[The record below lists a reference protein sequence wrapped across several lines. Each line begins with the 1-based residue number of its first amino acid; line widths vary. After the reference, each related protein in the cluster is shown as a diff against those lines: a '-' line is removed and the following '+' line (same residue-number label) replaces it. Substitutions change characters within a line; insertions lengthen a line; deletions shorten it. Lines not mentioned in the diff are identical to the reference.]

1 MTRAYRQALSI
12 AAVYVAFSIF
22 WIVFSDRLLSILVQ
36 DPAEFAR
43 LQTWKG
49 LVFVSATALLIF
61 ALIRRVLAARALVE
75 QDLHQI
81 NRIINRSPVV
91 TIAWDNAPGWPVRF
105 VNATVSQWGYS
116 PEQLRSGQIHFADLI
131 HPDDMQRVTQEVAH
145 HLAQGPDD
153 YTQEYRIR
161 TAAGPWAWVNDRTWL
176 ERDEAGQV
184 RGIYGVLQDVSTA
197 REAMARLEE
206 SENRLRT
213 LIETIPDLVWMKD
226 PEGKYLVCNP
236 RFEQFFGAPQARIVG
251 STDYDF
257 VSPELA
263 DFFREHDRQAMAAGQ
278 PCINEE
284 WLTFASD
291 GRRGLFETIKTPV
304 RDGQGR
310 LLGVLGV
317 AREVTQAREAQEE
330 LRLLNINLEYRVA
343 ERTAELEALNR
354 ELESFSYSVSHDLK
368 APLRGIDGY
377 SQLLQ
382 EDYGQ
387 QLGEDG
393 RLFLENIRKGV
404 AQMHQL
410 IEDLLAYSRME
421 RRPLEATAVDLPR
434 LVHEVV
440 QAETESLT
448 RAGLQVEI
456 QVPPLEARVDRD
468 GLALVLRNLLE
479 NAIKFSPGA
488 QPPLIH
494 IEARQEQGQ
503 IQLAVRD
510 HGIGFDMKYHDRIFR
525 IFQRL
530 HRAEDFPGTGIGL
543 ALVHKAMQRMG
554 GRVWAESTPGAGATF
569 HLELPS

>member
-1 MTRAYRQALSI
+1 MSRADRQAFRI
-12 AAVYVAFSIF
+12 AAIYVVFSIC
-22 WIVFSDRLLSILVQ
+22 WIIFSDQLLSMLVQ
-36 DPAEFAR
+36 DAAEFSR

-91 TIAWDNAPGWPVRF
+91 TIAWDNAPGWPLRF
-105 VNATVSQWGYS
+105 VNATVNQWGYS

-131 HPDDMQRVTQEVAH
+131 HPDDMQRVSEEVAH

-161 TAAGPWAWVNDRTWL
+161 SAAGQWIWLNDRTWL
-176 ERDEAGQV
+176 ERDKQGQV
-184 RGIYGVLQDVSTA
+184 RGIYGVLQDISAA
-197 REAMARLEE
+197 REAMTRLEE

-213 LIETIPDLVWMKD
+213 LLETIPDLVWMKN
-226 PEGKYLVCNP
+226 PEGVYLICN
-236 RFEQFFGAPQARIVG
+236 RVFERLFGATQARIVG
-251 STDYDF
+251 NTDYDF
-257 VSPELA
+257 VPPELA
-263 DFFREHDRQAMAAGQ
+263 DSFREHDRKAMAADQ
-278 PCINEE
+278 SCINEE
-284 WLTFASD
+284 WLTFAAD
-291 GRRGLFETIKTPV
+291 GYRGLFETIKTPV

-387 QLGEDG
+387 QLPEDG

-448 RAGLQVEI
+448 RTGLQVEI

-479 NAIKFSPGA
+479 NAIKFSHAA

-494 IEARQEQGQ
+494 IEAHQEQGQ

>member
-49 LVFVSATALLIF
+49 LVFVFATALLIF

-184 RGIYGVLQDVSTA
+184 RGIYGVLQDISTA
-197 REAMARLEE
+197 REAMTRLEE

-284 WLTFASD
+284 WLTFAVD

-440 QAETESLT
+440 QAESESLI

-488 QPPLIH
+488 QPPRIH

-503 IQLAVRD
+503 IRLAVRD

-543 ALVHKAMQRMG
+543 ALVYKAMQRMG